1 MLWEINAFRLF
12 PEHLLQSLLV
22 GNSKLVAAIRAAASQ
37 YFTTV
42 LVGHT

>member
-1 MLWEINAFRLF
+1 MGNNAAWLF
-12 PEHLLQSLLV
+12 PEHLLQALLV
-22 GNSKLVAAIRAAASQ
+22 GNSKLVAAIIPAASQ